1 MSACTPR
8 MHRDIAVTNRDTV
21 VYWLDEFI
29 KNLHSLRNLVKD
41 DQEGLEK
48 ALVDAWE
55 GRARWVINR
64 DDEEPMIG
72 EVVNASDQ
80 FMGMI
85 LGDTV
90 ARKIRDMGDEGKQD
104 PTRYRKS

>member
-1 MSACTPR
+1 
-8 MHRDIAVTNRDTV
+8 MHRDIAVTNRDAV
-21 VYWLDEFI
+21 VHWLDEII
-29 KNLHSLRNLVKD
+29 KNLHGLRNLVKD

-55 GRARWVINR
+55 GRARWLINR
-64 DDEEPMIG
+64 DADETLVG
-72 EVVNASDQ
+72 EGVKSSDQ

-90 ARKIRDMGDEGKQD
+90 AKKFEGTED